1 MRDRVLFF
9 LTARELQESIKKYA
23 DHFAFDVTIK
33 LWQSDDDMPVVSAIE
48 KNFDAV
54 LCRGFMYEKVK
65 KLSLGIPVINCPMVA
80 GEYITFVDAAK
91 KRLKEKH
98 PKIYRIGKH
107 IDPVMC
113 EQISR
118 ITETDFK
125 SLEASLD
132 QPQSVDLALHQAEE
146 NCADAVICGPA
157 IERVVQSLHP
167 SVPVISQGVVNELS
181 YESVILGFQ
190 MTKYALQSA
199 RLVMKKDQILESMIQ
214 YSFDAVISLDH
225 SYRIMLLNSTAEDI
239 FHLQELDVRGHFFFE
254 VFPLFYPHIQFE
266 KVRQT
271 GELFGKKIQIEEKEY
286 VLNIICISGEKEGK
300 EENSE
305 DCFYILYIKDLEN
318 SEQLQN
324 AAYENVEKL
333 ESDAPYV
340 FEDIIGQ
347 SQTLKQAIFK
357 AKRFADYDAAVMIMG
372 ESGTG
377 KELFAQSI
385 HNASRRRHG
394 RFVAINCASIPINLL
409 ESELFGYTKGAFTGA
424 LKDGKKGLFEIADQG
439 TLFLDEI
446 TEMDLQGQK
455 KLLRVLSEKKV
466 RRIGDEVSRYVDVRI
481 ITATNKNVLQMVEEG
496 KFLEDLFYRLNILAL
511 KVPPLRERKGDIR
524 LLAQHFIHIY
534 GKECRRR
541 IVLEDEAWKILEKMP
556 WKGNVRQLKNFCER
570 LVIVSEHRLVTSDMV
585 LEQLIEGCYCEAPDI
600 SADAP
605 KNSVK
610 TGRWKTEREQ
620 ILAVLNENGG
630 RRDLAAAELGI
641 SLSTLYR
648 KIKKYGIVIS
658 AR

>member
-9 LTARELQESIKKYA
+9 LTVRELQESIKKCA
-23 DHFAFDVTIK
+23 DNFGFDVTIK

-65 KLSLGIPVINCPMVA
+65 KLSLRIPVINCPVVA
-80 GEYITFVDAAK
+80 GEYIASVDAAK
-91 KRLKEKH
+91 KSLKTEH
-98 PKIYRIGKH
+98 PKIYRIGTR
-107 IDPVMC
+107 IDPAMC

-118 ITETDFK
+118 ITGTDIK
-125 SLEASLD
+125 CLEASLD
-132 QPQSVDLALHQAEE
+132 QPQSVDLALQQAEE
-146 NCADAVICGPA
+146 NHADAVICGPA
-157 IERVVQSLHP
+157 VEKVLQLLHP
-167 SVPVISQGVVNELS
+167 SVPVSSQGVVNELS
-181 YESVILGFQ
+181 YESVTLGFQ
-190 MTKYALQSA
+190 MAKYALQSA
-199 RLVMKKDQILESMIQ
+199 RLVMKRNQILESMMQ

-239 FHLQELDVRGHFFFE
+239 FQLQESDVRGHFFFE

-266 KVRQT
+266 KVRQI

-286 VLNIICISGEKEGK
+286 VLNIICISGKEKDAERA
-300 EENSE
+300 E

-318 SEQLQN
+318 SEHLQN

-333 ESDAPYV
+333 ESDAQYV

-347 SQTLKQAIFK
+347 SQKLKQAVFK
-357 AKRFADYDAAVMIMG
+357 AKRFAEYDAAVMIMG

-385 HNASRRRHG
+385 HNASRRKHE
-394 RFVAINCASIPINLL
+394 RFVAINCASIPVNLL

-424 LKDGKKGLFEIADQG
+424 LKDGKKGLFEIADRG

-466 RRIGDEVSRYVDVRI
+466 RRIGDEVSRHVDVRI
-481 ITATNKNVLQMVEEG
+481 ITATNKNVLRMIEEG

-524 LLAQHFIHIY
+524 LLAQHFIHKY

-541 IVLEDEAWKILEKMP
+541 IVLEEGAWEILEKVP

-570 LVIVSEHRLVTSDMV
+570 LVIVSEQRLVTSDMV
-585 LEQLIEGCYCEAPDI
+585 WEELIEGCYCEEPNI
-600 SADAP
+600 SNDVP
-605 KNSVK
+605 KKNAKSE
-610 TGRWKTEREQ
+610 RWKTEREQ
-620 ILAVLNENGG
+620 ILAVLNETGG
-630 RRDLAAAELGI
+630 RRDMAAEELGI